1 MKKLTSLNHITEVFF
16 FFLFV
21 IVCANIED
29 LYEPFLSFSKEGNIP
44 FAAMYGLELLAF
56 IVVVTGIG
64 KFVYNAR
71 KRRFF
76 TKENYLLFYGM
87 GIALFAPG
95 FVHFIG
101 QILGRHAGADM
112 HVEAAKAHLLE
123 LLDLPAELVG
133 VQLVVPCPEGRGAVF
148 AGRVLEGIQ
157 VQLTFLVLGIKHM
170 ACPP

>member
-29 LYEPFLSFSKEGNIP
+29 LYEPFLSFSKEGNLP
-44 FAAMYGLELLAF
+44 FATMYGLELLAF
-56 IVVVTGIG
+56 IIMVAGIG
-64 KFVYNAR
+64 RFVYNAR

-101 QILGRHAGADM
+101 QILGDKEVWKAFQIALHYWFGAGSFLFILA
-112 HVEAAKAHLLE
+112 EIFRYGYRLKEEQE
-123 LLDLPAELVG
+123 LT
-133 VQLVVPCPEGRGAVF
+133 
-148 AGRVLEGIQ
+148 I
-157 VQLTFLVLGIKHM
+157 
-170 ACPP
+170 